1 MLCNEIYMPQVILAL
16 KGDYLSVQLGLITI
30 CSSKR
35 EKDQE
40 TRWLGEV
47 QGIFFQQQV
56 TKELLG
62 DLGKITMAHENQKF
76 LVRQTHEECVKQ
88 KIFLMGLF

>member
-1 MLCNEIYMPQVILAL
+1 MPLVILAL
-16 KGDYLSVQLGLITI
+16 KGDYRPVQLGLITV

-40 TRWLGEV
+40 TRWLGGV

-56 TKELLG
+56 SKHFLS
-62 DLGKITMAHENQKF
+62 DLGKIATAYENQKL
-76 LVRQTHEECVKQ
+76 LVREAVYEAESISNDLSWV
-88 KIFLMGLF
+88 F